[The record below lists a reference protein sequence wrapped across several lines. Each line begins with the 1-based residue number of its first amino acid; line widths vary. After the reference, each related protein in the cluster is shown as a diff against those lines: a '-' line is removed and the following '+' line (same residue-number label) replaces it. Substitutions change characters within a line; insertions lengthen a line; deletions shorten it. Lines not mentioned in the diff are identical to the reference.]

1 MTSFNRANAGRRAPA
16 LVHRIPDPNPGAGLI
31 FADKVAIAMLLAG
44 LAVLVYL
51 WTLAAIAAGTLGA
64 DHLLANGMGG
74 FGLRCEI
81 ALAAPAW
88 LALRGVDLAKGGPWK
103 RRKPA
108 TVRRR

>member
-1 MTSFNRANAGRRAPA
+1 MVR
-16 LVHRIPDPNPGAGLI
+16 RIPDSQPGAGLI
-31 FADKVAIAMLLAG
+31 FADKVAIALLLAG
-44 LAVLVYL
+44 LAILVYV

-81 ALAAPAW
+81 ALVAPAW
-88 LALRGVDLAKGGPWK
+88 LALRGIDLVKGGPWK

-108 TVRRR
+108 PVRRR